1 MKRVSMKE
9 ESKIDPLC
17 HVISLIFSV
26 LGTILAITFTNE
38 DYCEVF

>member
-17 HVISLIFSV
+17 YFISLILSI
-26 LGTILAITFTNE
+26 LGTIPAITFTNE

>member
-1 MKRVSMKE
+1 MSMKE

-17 HVISLIFSV
+17 YVISLIFSM

-38 DYCEVF
+38 DYYGEVF